1 MNYEK
6 PGEYPKRRLWVP
18 GSIRSLSSQSRVSR
32 FSDQFN
38 RGVSKGYSNRQS
50 AFSKE
55 GDVEIFLDSSNLDEI
70 KKWIEEGVIDGVT
83 TNPTI
88 MFKDGV
94 RDLESCTR
102 GICAVLGE
110 RPVSVEVT
118 TNDHEEMLE
127 QARAFAN
134 WAPHI
139 VVKIPI
145 VNQDGISSLGVINR
159 LTNQNIAVNATA
171 ILSFNQAM
179 LAAKAGATYISIFGG
194 RIADEGNDP
203 AVTIRNVRSWLDMWG
218 YTAKIIVGSIR
229 GVIDVQSAAL
239 AGAHI
244 ITIPPQ
250 FLPKMV
256 DHKYT
261 RETVRQFN
269 EDATKVAAQIIRAKA
284 AAAD

>member
-1 MNYEK
+1 M
-6 PGEYPKRRLWVP
+6 
-18 GSIRSLSSQSRVSR
+18 
-32 FSDQFN
+32 
-38 RGVSKGYSNRQS
+38 
-50 AFSKE
+50 
-55 GDVEIFLDSSNLDEI
+55 EIFLDSSSLDEI
-70 KKWIEEGVIDGVT
+70 KKWIEVGIIDGVT

-94 RDLESCTR
+94 RDLETCTR

-110 RPVSVEVT
+110 RPLSVEVT
-118 TNDHEEMLE
+118 TNDHAEMLQ
-127 QARAFAN
+127 QALAFAS
-134 WAPHI
+134 WSPHI
-139 VVKIPI
+139 VIKVPI
-145 VNQDGISSLGVINR
+145 VNQDGISSLGVINK

-171 ILSFNQAM
+171 ILSFNQAV
-179 LAAKAGATYISIFGG
+179 LAVKAGATYVSIFAG
-194 RIADEGNDP
+194 RVADEGNDP

-229 GVIDVQSAAL
+229 AVFDVQAAAL

-269 EDATKVAAQIIRAKA
+269 EDAAKVAEQIVRAKA